1 MKNLLE
7 NVPTLAAMIAIV
19 EKKSKQIKAE
29 ILSEIK
35 VIEGPKREKGDRGE
49 QGKQGPIGERGP
61 QGPQGNPGRDGKDG
75 EQGPQGEIG
84 PQGEKGEPGEKG
96 DPGRDGDR
104 GEFGPQGEPGR
115 DGKQGPKGDRGERG
129 LKGDRGERGLKGEKG
144 NDGDRGLPG
153 PPGKTGPTGP
163 NGDKGDTGKTGPT
176 GPKGDKG
183 DSGPP
188 GKTGPTGPKG
198 DPGASANVAPII
210 KQFEKDFNELKKSVR
225 QGVISS
231 GGGGGSVN
239 LHQNDDLNYLP
250 LSEIANNAALIFDSN
265 IQKYRHQNL
274 NRVLFTRIDVT
285 SNTYTLSNTS
295 FTTAE
300 CLVKVN
306 NPTNNTALSIG
317 GNFEIGTKVHIKDA
331 SGNAVNNPI
340 TVTPTDG
347 VDGAA
352 FYKLQLNNA
361 SILMVYDGVEWS
373 II

>member
-1 MKNLLE
+1 VK
-7 NVPTLAAMIAIV
+7 
-19 EKKSKQIKAE
+19 
-29 ILSEIK
+29 
-35 VIEGPKREKGDRGE
+35 
-49 QGKQGPIGERGP
+49 
-61 QGPQGNPGRDGKDG
+61 
-75 EQGPQGEIG
+75 
-84 PQGEKGEPGEKG
+84 
-96 DPGRDGDR
+96 
-104 GEFGPQGEPGR
+104 
-115 DGKQGPKGDRGERG
+115 
-129 LKGDRGERGLKGEKG
+129 
-144 NDGDRGLPG
+144 
-153 PPGKTGPTGP
+153 
-163 NGDKGDTGKTGPT
+163 
-176 GPKGDKG
+176 
-183 DSGPP
+183 
-188 GKTGPTGPKG
+188 
-198 DPGASANVAPII
+198 
-210 KQFEKDFNELKKSVR
+210 
-225 QGVISS
+225 
-231 GGGGGSVN
+231 
-239 LHQNDDLNYLP
+239 LH
-250 LSEIANNAALIFDSN
+250 NAALIFDSN